1 MNLISLILL
10 FTWRNRVNQ
19 NVEEVV
25 AEDNDVTVCVKSLLK
40 SPMLITCKH
49 VEKSAKGAFLN
60 PNNF

>member
-19 NVEEVV
+19 NVEEIV

-40 SPMLITCKH
+40 SPMLITCK
-49 VEKSAKGAFLN
+49 FN
-60 PNNF
+60 YF